1 MSERILSP
9 TRHEAHDV
17 RFKYVLAGASFL
29 ALALAAVLLAALFLF
44 PHTMTDQNVAQPL
57 PRFADPQLQPS
68 PRLDMDRFRAEQLK
82 KLNSTYWLDEQHGVV
97 HLPIDEAM
105 RRLAKEQIPDWP
117 APKPKPEPR

>member
-9 TRHEAHDV
+9 ARHETHDV

-29 ALALAAVLLAALFLF
+29 ALALAVVLLAALFLF
-44 PHTMTDQNVAQPL
+44 PHTMTDQNVARPL
-57 PRFADPQLQPS
+57 PRFADPQLQSS

-82 KLNSTYWLDEQHGVV
+82 ELNGTYWLDEQHEVV

-105 RRLAKEQIPDWP
+105 RKLAKERIPDWP
-117 APKPKPEPR
+117 APKQGSK